1 MTPSTPTGGPPD
13 RVMGGWQSLRDVLAD
28 AQRRL
33 TAAGVPSP
41 EVDASLLAAHVLGVP
56 RGRLYLQDPM
66 PGDQRMAFER
76 LLSRRVARVP
86 LQHLLGSAPFRTIE
100 LSVGPGVFVPRP
112 ETERVAGTAIDAL
125 RALPASERIAVDLC
139 TGSGAIAIAM
149 AVEVD
154 GCSVTGVEV
163 DPAAARWA
171 RTNAERYAGAVATR
185 SGSVRIVE
193 ADATRCAGV
202 GGQLAELAGAAA
214 VVVMNPPYVPEGAVV
229 RDPEVRDHDPA
240 RALYGGPDGLRVIRG
255 AIDTAAIL
263 LRAGGQVVIEHS
275 DEQGESAG
283 ESGVPGVLRMD
294 SRWRDVTDHLDLAR
308 RPRFTT
314 ATRAV

>member
-1 MTPSTPTGGPPD
+1 MTSSTSAGGPPD
-13 RVMGGWQSLRDVLAD
+13 RVVEGWQSLRDVLAD

-41 EVDASLLAAHVLGVP
+41 EADASLLAAHVLGVP

-66 PGDQRMAFER
+66 PNDQRMAFER

-112 ETERVAGTAIDAL
+112 ETELVAGAAIDAL
-125 RALPASERIAVDLC
+125 RALPAADRVAVDLC
-139 TGSGAIAIAM
+139 TGSGAIAIAL
-149 AVEVD
+149 AVELD
-154 GCSVTGVEV
+154 GVSVTAVEI

-171 RTNAERYAGAVATR
+171 RTNAERYAEAAAARG
-185 SGSVRIVE
+185 GSVRIID
-193 ADATRCAGV
+193 ADATRCAAP
-202 GGQLAELAGAAA
+202 GGSLADLSGTAA
-214 VVVMNPPYVPEGAVV
+214 VVVMNPPYVPDDAVV
-229 RDPEVRDHDPA
+229 RDPEVREHDPA

-255 AIDTAAIL
+255 AIDTAAVL
-263 LRAGGQVVIEHS
+263 LRPGGQVVVEHS
-275 DEQGESAG
+275 DEQGDNAG
-283 ESGVPGVLRMD
+283 DDGVPGLLRTD

-314 ATRAV
+314 ATRSA

>member
-1 MTPSTPTGGPPD
+1 MTSSASSGGPPD
-13 RVMGGWQSLRDVLAD
+13 RVVEGWQSLRDVLAD

-33 TAAGVPSP
+33 MAAGVPSP
-41 EVDASLLAAHVLGVP
+41 ETDAALLAAHVLGVP

-112 ETERVAGTAIDAL
+112 ETELVAGAAIDAL
-125 RALPASERIAVDLC
+125 RALPASERVAVDLC
-139 TGSGAIAIAM
+139 TGSGAVAIAM
-149 AVEVD
+149 AIEVE

-171 RTNAERYAGAVATR
+171 RTNAERYAGAVSAR
-185 SGSVRIVE
+185 GGSVRIVE
-193 ADATRCAGV
+193 ADATRCASP
-202 GGQLAELAGAAA
+202 GGPLADLAGSAA
-214 VVVMNPPYVPEGAVV
+214 VVAMNPPYVPDGAVV
-229 RDPEVRDHDPA
+229 RDPEVREHDPA

-255 AIDTAAIL
+255 AIDSAAIL

-275 DEQGESAG
+275 DEQGDKAG
-283 ESGVPGVLRMD
+283 ETGVPGLLRSD
-294 SRWRDVTDHLDLAR
+294 SRWRDVADHLDLAR

-314 ATRAV
+314 ATRTA